1 VPLHAAYRLLQSGLA
16 NNLDVCK
23 VEVATLLTRG
33 VTRHE
38 LEGWQDCAGDR
49 AHLRA
54 SGFGRDP
61 HRGFT
66 GEHGLAG
73 IGGIGGGGGGG
84 RAHASLDGGTSEAS
98 AVHVA
103 ALSIIHLQD
112 AIQNGKS
119 EAEIRAMADDAGY
132 RLVIT

>member
-1 VPLHAAYRLLQSGLA
+1 MSLKVGRTVRVIARICALLASAAI
-16 NNLDVCK
+16 
-23 VEVATLLTRG
+23 LTA
-33 VTRHE
+33 VS
-38 LEGWQDCAGDR
+38 QVNMAV
-49 AHLRA
+49 
-54 SGFGRDP
+54 
-61 HRGFT
+61 
-66 GEHGLAG
+66 AG
-73 IGGIGGGGGGG
+73 IGGIGGGGG

>member
-1 VPLHAAYRLLQSGLA
+1 MSLKVGRTVRVIARICALLASAAI
-16 NNLDVCK
+16 
-23 VEVATLLTRG
+23 LTA
-33 VTRHE
+33 VS
-38 LEGWQDCAGDR
+38 QVNMAV
-49 AHLRA
+49 
-54 SGFGRDP
+54 
-61 HRGFT
+61 
-66 GEHGLAG
+66 AG
-73 IGGIGGGGGGG
+73 IGGIGGGGGGGG

>member
-1 VPLHAAYRLLQSGLA
+1 MSLKVGRTVRVIARICALLASAAILTAVSQVNMA
-16 NNLDVCK
+16 
-23 VEVATLLTRG
+23 VA
-33 VTRHE
+33 
-38 LEGWQDCAGDR
+38 
-49 AHLRA
+49 
-54 SGFGRDP
+54 
-61 HRGFT
+61 
-66 GEHGLAG
+66 
-73 IGGIGGGGGGG
+73 GIGGGGGGG

>member
-1 VPLHAAYRLLQSGLA
+1 MSLKVGRTVRVIARICALLASAAI
-16 NNLDVCK
+16 
-23 VEVATLLTRG
+23 LTA
-33 VTRHE
+33 VS
-38 LEGWQDCAGDR
+38 QVNMA
-49 AHLRA
+49 
-54 SGFGRDP
+54 
-61 HRGFT
+61 
-66 GEHGLAG
+66 
-73 IGGIGGGGGGG
+73 IGGIGGGGGGGG

>member
-1 VPLHAAYRLLQSGLA
+1 MSLKVGRTVRVIARICALLASAAI
-16 NNLDVCK
+16 
-23 VEVATLLTRG
+23 LTA
-33 VTRHE
+33 VS
-38 LEGWQDCAGDR
+38 QVNMAV
-49 AHLRA
+49 
-54 SGFGRDP
+54 
-61 HRGFT
+61 
-66 GEHGLAG
+66 AG
-73 IGGIGGGGGGG
+73 IGGIGGGGGG
-84 RAHASLDGGTSEAS
+84 RAHAGLDGGTSEAS

>member
-1 VPLHAAYRLLQSGLA
+1 MSLKVGRTVRVIARICALLASAAI
-16 NNLDVCK
+16 
-23 VEVATLLTRG
+23 LTA
-33 VTRHE
+33 VS
-38 LEGWQDCAGDR
+38 QVNMAV
-49 AHLRA
+49 
-54 SGFGRDP
+54 
-61 HRGFT
+61 
-66 GEHGLAG
+66 AG
-73 IGGIGGGGGGG
+73 IGGIGGGGGG
-84 RAHASLDGGTSEAS
+84 RAHASLDGGTSDAS